1 MKAENKFLEPSVR
14 RKAAGEAGQCFTL
27 SAAYHTSHTEL
38 NCRQTC
44 YETKM
49 CYDIQN
55 NLKKKTKNCR
65 YWWYGNKPEV
75 ISDKHLWAWAVIIKE
90 NTANSSKFRSVRQ
103 VLQNHR
109 CYPRPQGS
117 FPSACL
123 VKTKSAQNLHL
134 FLFVIN
140 KHYNMCQ
147 RAAHT
152 TGIL

>member
-55 NLKKKTKNCR
+55 NLKKKTKIVDIDGMAINLR
-65 YWWYGNKPEV
+65 SFQISIYEPEQ
-75 ISDKHLWAWAVIIKE
+75 SL
-90 NTANSSKFRSVRQ
+90 
-103 VLQNHR
+103 
-109 CYPRPQGS
+109 
-117 FPSACL
+117 
-123 VKTKSAQNLHL
+123 
-134 FLFVIN
+134 
-140 KHYNMCQ
+140 
-147 RAAHT
+147 
-152 TGIL
+152 